1 MSQKPKWISPII
13 ELTSFNGD
21 AVKYLDHLFSIFKK
35 DFIDKPCKLDGKVIV
50 FDKRLLNGKPE
61 GFWHVTSSLD
71 KRTKQ
76 RTPDMRRC
84 ERLPWIKGII
94 ENQHDTV
101 VLSWR
106 NDRDGE
112 KRLLLF
118 LESEDFLVVL
128 GEKKTVFI
136 LITAI
141 YVDNPAQKAKL
152 LKEYKAKAAPVN

>member
-50 FDKRLLNGKPE
+50 FDKRLLNGKP
-61 GFWHVTSSLD
+61 
-71 KRTKQ
+71 
-76 RTPDMRRC
+76 